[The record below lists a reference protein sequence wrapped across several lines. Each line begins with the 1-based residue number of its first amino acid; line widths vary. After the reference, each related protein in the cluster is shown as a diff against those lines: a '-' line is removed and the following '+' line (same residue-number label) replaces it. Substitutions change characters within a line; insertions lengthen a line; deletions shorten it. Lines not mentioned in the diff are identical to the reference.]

1 MLKEGHVLQP
11 PVEVKPGEH
20 RLQFTYAIW
29 FSRRAPG
36 KQATTQNYD
45 QNLKL
50 IGR

>member
-1 MLKEGHVLQP
+1 MQP
-11 PVEVKPGEH
+11 PVEVKPGDH
-20 RLQFTYAIW
+20 RLQFTYNIW